1 MQRLQT
7 HLDHFR
13 RLDDLAQAD
22 SFIHRLHP
30 AVKIITTLIF
40 LITVSSYAKYE
51 VAGLLPMLLYPVA
64 MISLGRLPL
73 DYFAE
78 RLVFLFPFVILMAIA
93 NPFFGTVPFWQI
105 GGIAISGGWVSFVS
119 ILFRFALAVTAVL
132 ALVAT
137 TGIHDIGTVLMRAG
151 LPKILVLQL
160 FLLYRYL
167 SLLLEEGYRIEQ
179 AYVLRSNGNGRG
191 IAPRAWGS
199 LAGGLLLRT
208 FTRAQKVYESM
219 LCRGFT
225 GELRY
230 LRMVRLSAGSLVY
243 LAGWVIFFIGVRF
256 NNIPVKLGDW
266 VRGAFG

>member
-1 MQRLQT
+1 M
-7 HLDHFR
+7 
-13 RLDDLAQAD
+13 
-22 SFIHRLHP
+22 IC
-30 AVKIITTLIF
+30 
-40 LITVSSYAKYE
+40 SS
-51 VAGLLPMLLYPVA
+51 VNLLRFM
-64 MISLGRLPL
+64 S
-73 DYFAE
+73 
-78 RLVFLFPFVILMAIA
+78 
-93 NPFFGTVPFWQI
+93 
-105 GGIAISGGWVSFVS
+105 VSFAGEQTNLKVRTFQGS
-119 ILFRFALAVTAVL
+119 RSLTHYLSCVT
-132 ALVAT
+132 T
-137 TGIHDIGTVLMRAG
+137 TD
-151 LPKILVLQL
+151 
-160 FLLYRYL
+160 L